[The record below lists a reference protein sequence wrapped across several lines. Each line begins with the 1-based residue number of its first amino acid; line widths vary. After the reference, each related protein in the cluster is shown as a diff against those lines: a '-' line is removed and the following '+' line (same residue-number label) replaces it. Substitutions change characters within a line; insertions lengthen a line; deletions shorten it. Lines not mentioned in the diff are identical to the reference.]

1 MEESRF
7 QGNLAD
13 IPFAQLL
20 FSIWQ
25 REKSG
30 CLKIRKDKVEKRLH
44 LERAK
49 IVLKQGAFSEKD
61 FLQSLAEKTLRQ

>member
-13 IPFAQLL
+13 IPFVQLL
-20 FSIWQ
+20 FGIWQ

-30 CLKIRKDKVEKRLH
+30 CLKIRKDKVEKRLQ

-49 IVLKQGAFSEKD
+49 IVVKQGAFPEKN
-61 FLQSLAEKTLRQ
+61 FLQSLAEKNLRQ

>member
-1 MEESRF
+1 MEECGF

-13 IPFAQLL
+13 IPFVQLQ

-30 CLKIRKDKVEKRLH
+30 YLKLRKIKSKRNCILK
-44 LERAK
+44 RA
-49 IVLKQGAFSEKD
+49 
-61 FLQSLAEKTLRQ
+61 R